1 MIAMTRRLLLLALP
15 VALAA
20 CGLGG
25 LGAPSFTLDSVTVVA
40 EPGANRNRP
49 VAVDLVLI
57 KDSGALDQIATLS
70 AGDWFQRKPQFLR
83 DFPRGLAIVSW
94 EPVPALSLPERVLS
108 DDEIDGA
115 MAGIVFA
122 DFVTPGDH
130 RARLESAGA
139 LRLRLM
145 ADDFVV
151 ETIRP

>member
-1 MIAMTRRLLLLALP
+1 MKVIARRMVLLALP
-15 VALAA
+15 LALAA

-25 LGAPSFTLDSVTVVA
+25 LGAPSFSLDSITVVA
-40 EPGANRNRP
+40 EPNANRNRP

-70 AGDWFQRKPQFLR
+70 AGDWFQRKQQFLR
-83 DFPRGLAIVSW
+83 DFPKGLAIVSW
-94 EPVPALSLPERVLS
+94 EPVPALSLPERVLT
-108 DDEIDGA
+108 DPETDGA

-122 DFVTPGDH
+122 DYGTPGDH
-130 RARLESAGA
+130 RARLESAGS

-145 ADDFVV
+145 TDDFAV